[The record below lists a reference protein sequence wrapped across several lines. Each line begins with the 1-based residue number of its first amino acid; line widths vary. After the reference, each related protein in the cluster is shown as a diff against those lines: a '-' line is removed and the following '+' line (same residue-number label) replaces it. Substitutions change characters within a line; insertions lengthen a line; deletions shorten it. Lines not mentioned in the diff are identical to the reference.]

1 MRLSYFLY
9 CGVVSRAVKIGRIV
23 LRKSLWRKGVSY
35 FLLFVT
41 AELALTQ
48 AVFASDN
55 QGIGLKQP
63 KETACPAQN
72 FPDFFSA
79 YTNSETIQRTFLRIP
94 LKMQRLDLDAE
105 PEPKPVVKKLK
116 YAQIKFPLFPL
127 RAERDAKLLAMRIDK
142 LSEKKAE
149 ATLFKQDTGY
159 QVTYFFVKNECWVL
173 TAIEDWSM

>member
-1 MRLSYFLY
+1 L
-9 CGVVSRAVKIGRIV
+9 VP
-23 LRKSLWRKGVSY
+23 
-35 FLLFVT
+35 
-41 AELALTQ
+41 TQ
-48 AVFASDN
+48 VVFASDN
-55 QGIGLKQP
+55 QDVDTRQP
-63 KETACPAQN
+63 NETACPAQK
-72 FPDFFSA
+72 FPEFLSA
-79 YTNSETIQRTFLRIP
+79 YANSEAIQRTFLRIP

-116 YAQIKFPLFPL
+116 YAQIKFPLLPL

-149 ATLFKQDTGY
+149 ATLFKEDTGY